1 MNNYWNQKGLPHRGW
16 TCDGV
21 EELDA
26 ATFTCEMCAK
36 ENIRFVHS
44 MSHPEGYNIG
54 VGCICAGHLTEQYHD
69 MREMNRQA
77 VSRANQ
83 KRYSKKR
90 LEKSKAEWIQQPWVD
105 WSTQKEMGGLKN
117 VGDILAHWYTPDNSV
132 WRYDYRILIDSQ
144 EVVKGRT
151 MILAQAKAQID
162 QYIKNL

>member
-54 VGCICAGHLTEQYHD
+54 VGCVCAGHLTEQYHD

-83 KRYSKKR
+83 KRYSKKQ
-90 LEKSKAEWIQQPWVD
+90 LEKHKAEWIQQPWVEFPFNAGIKK
-105 WSTQKEMGGLKN
+105 TKA
-117 VGDILAHWYTPDNSV
+117 IFAHWHSPNNSV
-132 WRYDYRILIDSQ
+132 WRYGYRIVIDDE